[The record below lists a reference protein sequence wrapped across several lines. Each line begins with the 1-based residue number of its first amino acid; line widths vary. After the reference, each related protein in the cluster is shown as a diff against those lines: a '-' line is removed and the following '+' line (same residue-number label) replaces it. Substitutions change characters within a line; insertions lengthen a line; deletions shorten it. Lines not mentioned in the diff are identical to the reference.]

1 MSIGGNEA
9 VEEMEEN
16 PNNWH
21 TVKCQYCGNS
31 TGEISFSIIMMNILV
46 RLVTRRWIKISFL
59 TIIQYIGKL
68 ALS

>member
-21 TVKCQYCGNS
+21 TVKCQYCGEFYRRNKLLDKYDEYICPS
-31 TGEISFSIIMMNILV
+31 CREKMN
-46 RLVTRRWIKISFL
+46 KD
-59 TIIQYIGKL
+59 
-68 ALS
+68 